1 VTFEVIPAID
11 LRGGRCVRLRQG
23 DYARE
28 TAYSDDPAA
37 VARQWEAEGAPRLH
51 VVDLDGARE
60 GRPVNTAVIAA
71 ICQAVAIPVEVSGG
85 IRTLEA
91 IEAALARG
99 ADRVQLGSVAV
110 KNPALTRAAIQ
121 QFGAR
126 IVVSIDARD
135 GFVRTDGW
143 LHGSN
148 VRAID
153 LARELDAAG
162 VPRIMFTDISR
173 DGTLSGPNFQAYR
186 DLVAAVRC
194 PIIASGGISTLDHL
208 RQLAA
213 IGCEGAIVGTSL
225 YERRFTLREALET
238 VATV

>member
-1 VTFEVIPAID
+1 MSFAVIPAID
-11 LRGGRCVRLRQG
+11 LRGGRCVRLHQG

-37 VARQWEAEGAPRLH
+37 TAQLWQDQGAPRLH

-60 GRPVNTAVIAA
+60 GRPVNTEAIRA
-71 ICQAVAIPVEVSGG
+71 ICRAVSIPVEVSGG

-91 IEAALARG
+91 IRQALADG
-99 ADRVQLGSVAV
+99 ADRVQLGSIAV
-110 KNPALTRAAIQ
+110 KDPAVAREAIRT
-121 QFGAR
+121 FGEA
-126 IVVSIDARD
+126 IVIAIDARD

-143 LHGSN
+143 LQGSN
-148 VRAID
+148 IRALD
-153 LARELDAAG
+153 LARDLDAAG
-162 VPRIMFTDISR
+162 VARIMFTDISR
-173 DGTLSGPNFQAYR
+173 DGTLSEPNFQAYR
-186 DLVAAVRC
+186 DLLAAVSC
-194 PIIASGGISTLDHL
+194 PVVASGGIATLDHL

-225 YERRFTLREALET
+225 YERRFTLPEALAA